1 MSYRCGVDV
10 GGTFTDLLLLDDT
23 SGAFWRHKTPSTPHD
38 SSEGIL
44 SGVEVICAKAGIKPS
59 DIEVLLHGTT
69 VATNAVLEGKG
80 ARVGLVTTRGFRQV
94 MHIARSFVPGGLAG
108 WIIWSKPELLVKLED
123 TVEVEGRMSAHG
135 QELRPLDEADV
146 RAQLHTLKQQ
156 GIEAL
161 TISFVN
167 AYLNGAHE
175 RRVADIAQDILPG
188 IPVSLSHRVLPEM
201 QEYERTLTTV
211 ANAAVRP
218 VVGRYVRNLRTRL
231 ERIRM
236 KGRLSLLRSDGG
248 LMSSEKSEEQPV
260 ALLMSGPAGGV
271 TGALWVARNA
281 GLKNILTLDVGGTS
295 TDVALIENGEPRRVR
310 TTEVGHLS
318 VRASSLDVKTVGAGG
333 GSIAYV
339 PPLTGALRVGPQSA
353 GAVPG
358 PAAYAKGGVLPTV
371 TDANVVLGYLPE
383 DLLGGSFHLDREA
396 ARTAVQTIADALGIT
411 LMDAARG
418 IVDLVN
424 ENMFGALR
432 MISVQ
437 QGYDPR
443 EFALMGFGGAG
454 PLHVNAV
461 ARLMGSYPAVSP
473 VSPGVLC
480 ALGDATT
487 RMRFETAA
495 SLSRLKSQIEVRE
508 VIALLKDM
516 EGVVRA
522 GLGSDGLADAEI
534 ETVFEIDVRYSGQAF
549 EVPLTVSLDQ
559 LATGGLDALAT
570 RFDDEHRRLFTFN
583 MDVEHEFVNL
593 RAVALGR
600 VPDLPSTPLPQGNG
614 DPVAAKIRDHEV
626 WIDGGLKPAVI
637 YERTRLRAG
646 DVIQGPAIVIEM
658 DATTLIE
665 HGHEATVDR
674 LGNILIMPRTPPG
687 KRPAAPVTE
696 SF

>member
-1 MSYRCGVDV
+1 MGYRLGVDV
-10 GGTFTDLLLLDDT
+10 GGTFTDLMLFDDD
-23 SGAFWRHKTPSTPHD
+23 SGNTWRHKTPSTPHD

-44 SGVEVICAKAGIKPS
+44 VGLEAVCAIAGVAPR
-59 DIEVLLHGTT
+59 DIEVFLHGTT

-80 ARVGLVTTRGFRQV
+80 ARVGLVTTQGYRQV
-94 MHIARSFVPGGLAG
+94 MQIARSFVPGGLAG
-108 WIIWSKPELLVKLED
+108 WIIWPKPEPLAKLED
-123 TVEVEGRMSAHG
+123 TVEIKGRMDAFG
-135 QELRPLDEADV
+135 NEVRPIDDADI
-146 RAQLHTLKQQ
+146 RAALEKLKRQ

-161 TISFVN
+161 TVSLIN

-175 RRVADIAQDILPG
+175 LRVAELAAQILPD
-188 IPVSLSHRVLPEM
+188 IPVSLSHIVLPEM

-218 VVGRYVRNLRTRL
+218 VVGRYVRSLREKL
-231 ERIRM
+231 EQVEM
-236 KGRLSLLRSDGG
+236 NGRLSLLRSDGG
-248 LMSSEKSEEQPV
+248 LMSSQKSEEHPV

-295 TDVALIENGEPRRVR
+295 TDVALIEHGEPRRVR

-318 VRASSLDVKTVGAGG
+318 VRASSLDVKSVGAGG

-339 PPLTGALRVGPQSA
+339 PELTGALRVGPQSA

-358 PAAYAKGGVLPTV
+358 PVAYGKGGTEPTV

-383 DLLGGSFHLDREA
+383 NLLGGTFKLDRA
-396 ARTAVQTIADALGIT
+396 GASRAVQTIADKLGIE
-411 LMDAARG
+411 LMAAARG
-418 IVDLVN
+418 IIDIVN

-443 EFALMGFGGAG
+443 DFALMGFGGAG

-487 RMRFETAA
+487 RMRTETAR
-495 SLSRLKSQIEVRE
+495 SLSKRRSATSTGEVA
-508 VIALLKDM
+508 ALLREM
-516 EGVVRA
+516 GTQVRA
-522 GLGSDGLADAEI
+522 ELVADGIAADEI
-534 ETVFEIDVRYSGQAF
+534 ETSFEVDLRYAGQAF
-549 EVPLTVSLDQ
+549 EVPMTID
-559 LATGGLDALAT
+559 LADLESGGLQHLAD
-570 RFDDEHRRLFTFN
+570 RFDEEHRRLFTFN
-583 MDVEHEFVNL
+583 MDAEHELVNL

-600 VPDLPSTPLPQGNG
+600 ALDLPSPELAKGDGN
-614 DPVAAKIRDHEV
+614 PIAAKLRDHEL
-626 WIDGGLKPAVI
+626 WMDGAAQAAVV
-637 YERTRLRAG
+637 YDRALLRQG
-646 DVIQGPAIVIEM
+646 DVIPGPAVVTEM
-658 DATTLIE
+658 DSTTLIE
-665 HGHEATVDR
+665 TRHIGTVDAF
-674 LGNILIMPRTPPG
+674 GNIMITP
-687 KRPAAPVTE
+687 V
-696 SF
+696 